1 MTEAHKRALVLAYYR
16 RDWSPSHAAIHAF
29 CKDVPLTRSEYLA
42 ILRAYVRAQDETRDL
57 GRRKQ

>member
-1 MTEAHKRALVLAYYR
+1 MTPDLKRALVLAYYA

-29 CKDVPLTRSEYLA
+29 CNGVPLTRSEYLA

-57 GRRKQ
+57 GRRRL